1 MGQQVVD
8 VVADEG
14 GDEEDWEDDGE
25 DDEYVDQIAFRV
37 EACLFTLVDVVGV

>member
-1 MGQQVVD
+1 MGQQVVN

-25 DDEYVDQIAFRV
+25 DDEYVEQRDKL
-37 EACLFTLVDVVGV
+37 EPP